1 MVWDTTT
8 RPIKNPKTAAVRI
21 APPAPVFIVQYVRD
35 FRANSA
41 RVRTSTSGNRCLRF
55 CCTSDV
61 EYPLSTRKRTNIASS
76 GPAPIYRLAF
86 RSEEHTSELQ
96 SRENLVYRL

>member
-8 RPIKNPKTAAVRI
+8 RPMRNPKTAAVRI

-35 FRANSA
+35 FRANSS
-41 RVRTSTSGNRCLRF
+41 RVRTSTSGSRCLRF

-61 EYPLSTRKRTNIASS
+61 EYPLSTRNRTNIAYSQQTHM
-76 GPAPIYRLAF
+76 YRLAYQYEVN
-86 RSEEHTSELQ
+86 RKGTP
-96 SRENLVYRL
+96 RNAP